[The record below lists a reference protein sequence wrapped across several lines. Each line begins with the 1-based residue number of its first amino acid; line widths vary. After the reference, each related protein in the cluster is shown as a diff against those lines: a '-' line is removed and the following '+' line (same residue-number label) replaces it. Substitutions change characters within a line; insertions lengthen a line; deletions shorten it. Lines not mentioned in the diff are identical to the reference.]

1 MPDFRRARAQ
11 AVAKVVAWLRRRR
24 TADSG
29 RRAAGGVSGRAAL
42 TLIALGLALTL
53 AALRPIAGA
62 EPGRA
67 YRFGVFPYV
76 PVLTIDRVFG
86 PIAASFSRDLGR
98 PVYLKTKSNFEKF
111 ADALAEQSYDII
123 FVHPFFYVDA
133 ADKYHYQALARLDQ
147 PLTAVVM
154 IGEDHNW
161 HDWRDLVGK
170 KLALPPAL
178 GTASKMVKAA
188 LADAG
193 LKPGVDVLLQHY
205 QTRIAC
211 LQAVVLRAADACAV
225 PRFVLPQIASVA
237 DLRLHVMIETAPIS
251 PYVFAVHERVSAPDR
266 AKLLACILSWART
279 EAGRAVLAAGGWSG
293 FVLARDQDYDE
304 VRRSSA
310 RLGFFTEN

>member
-1 MPDFRRARAQ
+1 MPDFRRVHARA
-11 AVAKVVAWLRRRR
+11 VAGIGARLRRCRITGSSR
-24 TADSG
+24 L
-29 RRAAGGVSGRAAL
+29 AAGAAAACAVL
-42 TLIALGLALTL
+42 TLIVLGLAL
-53 AALRPIAGA
+53 AWLRPIEAA
-62 EPGRA
+62 EPDRP

-76 PVLTIDRVFG
+76 PVLTIDRIFG

-154 IGEDHNW
+154 IGEDHDW

-205 QTRIAC
+205 RSRNAC
-211 LQAVVLRAADACAV
+211 LQAVVVRAADACAV
-225 PRFVLPQIASVA
+225 PRFVLAQIASVA
-237 DLRLHVMIETAPIS
+237 DLRLHVMVETAPIS
-251 PYVFAVHERVSAPDR
+251 PYVFAVHERVSAPER
-266 AKLLACILSWART
+266 AKLLACILSWGHT
-279 EAGRAVLAAGGWSG
+279 EAGRAVLAAGAWSG

>member
-1 MPDFRRARAQ
+1 M
-11 AVAKVVAWLRRRR
+11 
-24 TADSG
+24 
-29 RRAAGGVSGRAAL
+29 
-42 TLIALGLALTL
+42 
-53 AALRPIAGA
+53 
-62 EPGRA
+62 
-67 YRFGVFPYV
+67 
-76 PVLTIDRVFG
+76 
-86 PIAASFSRDLGR
+86 
-98 PVYLKTKSNFEKF
+98 KTKSNFEKF

-133 ADKYHYQALARLDQ
+133 ADKYHYLALARLDQ

-211 LQAVVLRAADACAV
+211 LQAVVIRAADACAV

-266 AKLLACILSWART
+266 AKLLACILSWAAPKPDGRCSRPAAGPVSCWRAIRSMTRSAAPARASGSSPRT
-279 EAGRAVLAAGGWSG
+279 ETRPEPSATCPSNIVSRRPSSRSRSCSPARCSG
-293 FVLARDQDYDE
+293 
-304 VRRSSA
+304 
-310 RLGFFTEN
+310 